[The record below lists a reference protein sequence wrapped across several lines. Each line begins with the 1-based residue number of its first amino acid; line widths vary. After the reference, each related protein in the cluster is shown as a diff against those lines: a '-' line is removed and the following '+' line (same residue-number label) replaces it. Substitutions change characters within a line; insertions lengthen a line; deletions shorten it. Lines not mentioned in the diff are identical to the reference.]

1 LPIIATVPNHRPDK
15 FHAEKGLQNRDEG
28 RKYPW
33 AFIHQKSEAA
43 RDFAHKAEAARDFVN
58 KAEAARD
65 FANKAEAGREFA
77 NKAEANRDYLNKTE
91 AAREFLHKAEANR
104 DFLQKS
110 ETSRD
115 FLQKTEATR
124 DFYDSVNK
132 MRSNAA
138 SALAASVEKHQAGG
152 INGELQ
158 GRHPIS
164 DENLHEKDD
173 VSFRSASIN
182 VHVSEKSVLSWEHI
196 IFNLDKKKTE
206 VKYCLQVSRVNFCFL
221 YSYETL

>member
-1 LPIIATVPNHRPDK
+1 MPNHRPDK

-43 RDFAHKAEAARDFVN
+43 RDFAHKAEAARDFAS
-58 KAEAARD
+58 KAEAVRD
-65 FANKAEAGREFA
+65 FANKAEAGRELI
-77 NKAEANRDYLNKTE
+77 NKAEANRDYLHKSE
-91 AAREFLHKAEANR
+91 AAREFLHKSEANR

-110 ETSRD
+110 EASRD

-124 DFYDSVNK
+124 DFYDSVNM

-152 INGELQ
+152 INGEFQ
-158 GRHPIS
+158 CWHS
-164 DENLHEKDD
+164 KAEENFHEKDD
-173 VSFRSASIN
+173 VSFRSAN
-182 VHVSEKSVLSWEHI
+182 TNGHVSEKYALSW
-196 IFNLDKKKTE
+196 
-206 VKYCLQVSRVNFCFL
+206 
-221 YSYETL
+221 

>member
-1 LPIIATVPNHRPDK
+1 MPNHRPDK

-43 RDFAHKAEAARDFVN
+43 REFAHKAEAVRDFAN
-58 KAEAARD
+58 KAEAVRDFANKAEAVRD
-65 FANKAEAGREFA
+65 FANKAEAGRELA
-77 NKAEANRDYLNKTE
+77 NKAEANRDYLHKTE

-110 ETSRD
+110 EASRD

-152 INGELQ
+152 INGEFQ
-158 GRHPIS
+158 GWHSIAEEICTKRMM
-164 DENLHEKDD
+164 
-173 VSFRSASIN
+173 FRFALRFLMCMYQRN
-182 VHVSEKSVLSWEHI
+182 MHCHGN
-196 IFNLDKKKTE
+196 IFIFKLKT
-206 VKYCLQVSRVNFCFL
+206 L
-221 YSYETL
+221 